1 MRENLQCINYFMYL
15 CKKIIV
21 MTRIVTSSEFKANQT
36 HFFDMANK
44 GERIILKSRLKGNFL
59 LVPMSDEPAKM
70 DEEQFYALIDH
81 SIKQIEEGHF
91 TKQMDGESIDDFVDR
106 LLCTK

>member
-1 MRENLQCINYFMYL
+1 MYL

-21 MTRIVTSSEFKANQT
+21 MTRIVTSSEFKANQA

-59 LVPMSDEPAKM
+59 LVPMNDEPTKM
-70 DEEQFYALIDH
+70 GEEQSSRGQPLFGFRTLH
-81 SIKQIEEGHF
+81 WRGVSPLSLPG
-91 TKQMDGESIDDFVDR
+91 
-106 LLCTK
+106 C

>member
-1 MRENLQCINYFMYL
+1 MYKLFYVSLQ
-15 CKKIIV
+15 KIIV
-21 MTRIVTSSEFKANQT
+21 MTRIVTSSEFKAN
-36 HFFDMANK
+36 H
-44 GERIILKSRLKGNFL
+44 
-59 LVPMSDEPAKM
+59 DEPTKM

-81 SIKQIEEGHF
+81 SIKQMEEGHF

>member
-21 MTRIVTSSEFKANQT
+21 MTRIVTSSEFKAN
-36 HFFDMANK
+36 H
-44 GERIILKSRLKGNFL
+44 
-59 LVPMSDEPAKM
+59 DEPTKM

-81 SIKQIEEGHF
+81 SIKQMEEGHF

>member
-1 MRENLQCINYFMYL
+1 
-15 CKKIIV
+15 
-21 MTRIVTSSEFKANQT
+21 MTRIVTSSEFKAN
-36 HFFDMANK
+36 H
-44 GERIILKSRLKGNFL
+44 GE
-59 LVPMSDEPAKM
+59 PTKM

-81 SIKQIEEGHF
+81 SIKQMKEGNF

>member
-1 MRENLQCINYFMYL
+1 MYKLFYVSLQ
-15 CKKIIV
+15 KIIV
-21 MTRIVTSSEFKANQT
+21 MTRIVTSSEFKANQA

-59 LVPMSDEPAKM
+59 LVHMNDEPTKM
-70 DEEQFYALIDH
+70 GEEQFYALIDH
-81 SIKQIEEGHF
+81 SIKQMKEGNF

>member
-1 MRENLQCINYFMYL
+1 MYL

-21 MTRIVTSSEFKANQT
+21 MTRIVTSSEFKANQA

-59 LVPMSDEPAKM
+59 LVPMNDEPTKM
-70 DEEQFYALIDH
+70 GEEQFYALIDH
-81 SIKQIEEGHF
+81 PIKQMKEGNF

>member
-1 MRENLQCINYFMYL
+1 
-15 CKKIIV
+15 
-21 MTRIVTSSEFKANQT
+21 MTRIVTSSEFKANQA

-59 LVPMSDEPAKM
+59 LVPMNDEPTKM
-70 DEEQFYALIDH
+70 GEEQFYALIDH
-81 SIKQIEEGHF
+81 SIKQMKEGNF

-106 LLCTK
+106 LLCKK

>member
-1 MRENLQCINYFMYL
+1 MYL

-21 MTRIVTSSEFKANQT
+21 MTRIVTSSEFKANQA

-44 GERIILKSRLKGNFL
+44 GERIILKLRLKGNFL
-59 LVPMSDEPAKM
+59 LVPMNDEPTKM
-70 DEEQFYALIDH
+70 GEEQFYALIDH
-81 SIKQIEEGHF
+81 SIKQMKEGNF